1 MVMVDPFKPLKN
13 LIKPKA
19 SLPGQNPI
27 TSGIPGPMTAQD
39 AAAFQAVR
47 SAIEDNFATLF
58 GGARFVSAEDAGE
71 KANDIVDGAA
81 EIADSIL
88 GDIAAVKGY
97 DAFKQGFNYVASP
110 LDTVMDLAK
119 KLAGTTT
126 SADTIQAVGLHTL
139 TGLYAAVVPYLGCI
153 KGGVDAAK
161 SLYGAVDDVRNGFR
175 AFEAIP
181 IVNVGAP
188 QQALQAVSVL
198 LDRRANDGFT
208 KGTVQAVEATVNAAL
223 IGSGA
228 GGVATSAVSLAS
240 KIAVLA
246 VIIRR
251 RGIEWREMKAGKTA
265 LEAPG
270 KLSPAV
276 FGVCP
281 LLGCY
286 LLTSSDTSA
295 IVLSC
300 MAVGRPPPRGWMDQ
314 VEANKRFLDPILGK
328 AKSFIAD
335 SIWVL
340 KAPRMST
347 KGVIVDARP
356 WVERFWI
363 ARFGTKNKGYKV
375 ITTGNMVRSK
385 IGGAYDKV
393 SSPIKT
399 FVKADLQKMVEWAT
413 EKT

>member
-1 MVMVDPFKPLKN
+1 
-13 LIKPKA
+13 
-19 SLPGQNPI
+19 
-27 TSGIPGPMTAQD
+27 
-39 AAAFQAVR
+39 
-47 SAIEDNFATLF
+47 
-58 GGARFVSAEDAGE
+58 
-71 KANDIVDGAA
+71 
-81 EIADSIL
+81 
-88 GDIAAVKGY
+88 
-97 DAFKQGFNYVASP
+97 
-110 LDTVMDLAK
+110 MDFAK
-119 KLAGTTT
+119 KLAGTST
-126 SADTIQAVGLHTL
+126 SAETVQAVGVHTL
-139 TGLYAAVVPYLGCI
+139 SGLYAAVVPYLGCI

-161 SLYGAVDDVRNGFR
+161 SLYGAVDDARTGFR

-208 KGTVQAVEATVNAAL
+208 KGTVQAIEATVNAAL

-251 RGIEWREMKAGKTA
+251 RGIEWKEMKAGRLALMTPKT
-265 LEAPG
+265 
-270 KLSPAV
+270 LSPTV
-276 FGVCP
+276 FGACP

-314 VEANKRFLDPILGK
+314 VEANKKFLDPILAK
-328 AKSFIAD
+328 AKSFIVD
-335 SIWVL
+335 SVWSL
-340 KAPRMST
+340 EGPKLSS
-347 KGVIVDARP
+347 KGRTVDQRP

-363 ARFGTKNKGYKV
+363 SRFGVKNKGYKV
-375 ITTGNMVRSK
+375 IHTGNVVRTK
-385 IGGAYDKV
+385 IGGVYDKV
-393 SSPIKT
+393 ASPISAL
-399 FVKADLQKMVEWAT
+399 VKADLQKMVDWAT

>member
-1 MVMVDPFKPLKN
+1 MVDPFKPLKT
-13 LIKPKA
+13 LLKPKA
-19 SLPGQNPI
+19 SLPGQNPM
-27 TSGIPGPMTAQD
+27 TSGVAGPMSQQD
-39 AAAFQAVR
+39 AIAFQTVR
-47 SAIEDNFATLF
+47 SAIENNFAIIF

-71 KANDIVDGAA
+71 KANDIVDGAV

-88 GDIAAVKGY
+88 GDIASVKGY
-97 DAFKQGFNYVASP
+97 DSFKQGFNYVAAP
-110 LDTVMDLAK
+110 LDSVMDLAK
-119 KLAGTTT
+119 KLAGTSTPAET
-126 SADTIQAVGLHTL
+126 VQAVGLHTL
-139 TGLYAAVVPYLGCI
+139 SGLYAAVVPYFGCI
-153 KGGVDAAK
+153 KGGIDAAK
-161 SLYGAVDDVRNGFR
+161 SLYGAVDDCRNGFR

-181 IVNVGAP
+181 VVNVGAP

-208 KGTVQAVEATVNAAL
+208 KGTVQAIEATVNAAL

-251 RGIEWREMKAGKTA
+251 RGIEWKEMKAGRQALQSPKT
-265 LEAPG
+265 
-270 KLSPAV
+270 LSPAV

-300 MAVGRPPPRGWMDQ
+300 FAAGRPPPRGWMDQ

-328 AKSFIAD
+328 AKSFITDSVWTLEGPKLSSKGRTAD
-335 SIWVL
+335 Q
-340 KAPRMST
+340 
-347 KGVIVDARP
+347 RP

-363 ARFGTKNKGYKV
+363 SRFGAMNKGYKV
-375 ITTGNMVRSK
+375 INKGNMVRSK
-385 IGGAYDKV
+385 IGGVYEKV
-393 SSPIKT
+393 SAPIST
-399 FVKADLQKMVEWAT
+399 MVKKDLQKMIEWAT
-413 EKT
+413 EKA

>member
-1 MVMVDPFKPLKN
+1 MVDPFKPLKS

-19 SLPGQNPI
+19 SLPGQSPI
-27 TSGIPGPMTAQD
+27 TSGAAGPLTAQD

-47 SAIEDNFATLF
+47 SAIENNFAIMF
-58 GGARFVSAEDAGE
+58 GGAHFVSAEDAGD
-71 KANDIVDGAA
+71 KAGDIVGGAT

-88 GDIAAVKGY
+88 GDIANVKGY
-97 DAFKQGFNYVASP
+97 DTFKQGFNYVAAP
-110 LDTVMDLAK
+110 LDSVMDFAK
-119 KLAGTTT
+119 KLAGTST
-126 SADTIQAVGLHTL
+126 SAETVQAVGLHTL
-139 TGLYAAVVPYLGCI
+139 SGLYAAVVPYLGCI

-161 SLYGAVDDVRNGFR
+161 SLYGAVDDVRDGFR
-175 AFEAIP
+175 AFEAVP

-188 QQALQAVSVL
+188 QQALHAVSVL

-208 KGTVQAVEATVNAAL
+208 KGTVQAIEATVNAAL

-251 RGIEWREMKAGKTA
+251 RGIEWKEMKAGRQALTTPKT
-265 LEAPG
+265 
-270 KLSPAV
+270 LSPTV

-328 AKSFIAD
+328 AKSFIVDSVWSLEGPRLSSKGRTAD
-335 SIWVL
+335 Q
-340 KAPRMST
+340 
-347 KGVIVDARP
+347 RP

-363 ARFGTKNKGYKV
+363 SRFGARNKGYKV
-375 ITTGNMVRSK
+375 IHTGNLVRTK
-385 IGGAYDKV
+385 IGGVYDKV
-393 SSPIKT
+393 ASPIT
-399 FVKADLQKMVEWAT
+399 SMVKADLQEMISWAT